1 MPIKTPSS
9 RPRWRIFR
17 ILAFEERR
25 AEALKEYLDGR
36 DEVSLAKVN
45 YKDHTLIASLLPG
58 TEGRDVEEAATAG
71 GFPLV
76 ESRAPLDSVEGRL
89 EVALL
94 GLTVP
99 ATIISFLG
107 TYYGVLTGDA
117 AMLLGAFIVFIC
129 GYPILKKAIRDA
141 LEMKFGSE
149 MLLALAIMAPLPY
162 SYQFTPSVYYASGII
177 VLIAQA
183 SSILNRCI
191 EPRFKDMGFFLPTV
205 ALSENGEWVSLEGV
219 KAGDVLRVKPGF
231 RVPADGTVVEGEGL
245 VARPGSCK
253 GTRVKAGS
261 MVDGGS
267 LLLDGE
273 VKVKAARDKGES
285 RLKRAALAMEEARRP
300 IEVLLSYPKSIERAL
315 LLVTIMGV
323 SFVLIFFNNMMSA
336 VAVLL
341 AAAPIAALISRP
353 LSLFACS
360 LAASRNGA
368 AFASHGSIERMSM
381 ADAVVFDGLGSVVDG
396 ASLAGIAA
404 AEGHSD
410 GDVKAAVEAYRGDD
424 PTFGDAI
431 GMDGGYSL
439 LSLTEA
445 SRVTAIQDSLIS
457 KARAF
462 ESQGKLVRYAFKGD
476 ELLGV
481 AAFDLSV
488 PGDLKA
494 SVERLGRMGV
504 KSVLLLSEEPQGVS
518 EAMAKKAGI
527 SVVKPRMDDEE
538 RLEFIAKL
546 AASKNVLAVG
556 RGCGISRLAANAAA
570 VTIKEPAVGFEGL
583 EDAVCAS
590 PVNVAG
596 LLSLS
601 RREVKR
607 ASEGM
612 SFGFYFN
619 SIAIVVAAA
628 MLVDVEIML
637 LMVVASV
644 AVIATNSA
652 RLCLSRL
659 K

>member
-1 MPIKTPSS
+1 M
-9 RPRWRIFR
+9 
-17 ILAFEERR
+17 
-25 AEALKEYLDGR
+25 
-36 DEVSLAKVN
+36 VN
-45 YKDHTLIASLLPG
+45 DRDHTLIARLLPG
-58 TEGRDVEEAATAG
+58 TEGRDIEDAALAG
-71 GFPLV
+71 GFPVV
-76 ESRAPLDSVEGRL
+76 ESRSPLGSAEGRL

-94 GLTVP
+94 GLTAL
-99 ATIISFLG
+99 ATVVSFLG
-107 TYYGVLTGDA
+107 TYYKVVTGDA
-117 AMLLGAFIVFIC
+117 AMLLGAFMVFIC
-129 GYPILKKAIRDA
+129 GYPILKKAISDA
-141 LEMKFGSE
+141 LEMRLGSE

-162 SYQFTPSVYYASGII
+162 SYQFTPPVYYASGII

-191 EPRFKDMGFFLPTV
+191 EPRFKDMGFFLPKV
-205 ALSENGEWVSLEGV
+205 AMGENGGWVSLEGV
-219 KAGDVLRVKPGF
+219 KAGDALKVKPGF
-231 RVPADGTVVEGEGL
+231 RVPADGIVVEGEGL
-245 VARPGSCK
+245 VVRPGSCK
-253 GTRVKAGS
+253 GVLVKAGNS
-261 MVDGGS
+261 VDGGS

-273 VKVKAARDKGES
+273 VKVKAARDGGES
-285 RLKRAALAMEEARRP
+285 RLKKAAVAMEEARRP
-300 IEVLLSYPKSIERAL
+300 IEVLLKYPKSIERAL

-381 ADAVVFDGLGSVVDG
+381 ADTVVFDGLGSVVDG
-396 ASLAGIAA
+396 ASLSGVAASAGHRD
-404 AEGHSD
+404 EE
-410 GDVKAAVEAYRGDD
+410 VKAAVEAYRGED
-424 PTFGDAI
+424 PMFGDAK
-431 GMDGGYSL
+431 GMEGGYSL
-439 LSLTEA
+439 LSLADA
-445 SRVTAIQDSLIS
+445 SRITAIPDGIIS

-462 ESQGKLVRYAFKGD
+462 EGQGRLVRYAFKGD

-488 PGDLKA
+488 PEGLKD
-494 SVERLGRMGV
+494 SMERMGRMGV
-504 KSVLLLSEEPQGVS
+504 KGVVLLSEEPQGVTD
-518 EAMAKKAGI
+518 AVARKAGI
-527 SVVKPRMDDEE
+527 GTAKPRMGDDE
-538 RLEFIAKL
+538 RLDFIAKM
-546 AASKNVLAVG
+546 STTKNVMAAG

-583 EDAVCAS
+583 EDAICAS

-601 RREVKR
+601 RKEVKR

-628 MLVDVEIML
+628 MLVDIEIVL

-644 AVIATNSA
+644 VAIATNSA
-652 RLCLSRL
+652 RLYISRL
-659 K
+659 Q